1 MPELSSKKVFVADL
15 LKRLEFPEDSHET
28 FLSAMDK
35 ICEDKT
41 ATAWFESLLEQY
53 EGNENCDYPQM
64 LAHAKKLAAAVE
76 LHEYT
81 VSLLMFLIMAEKLL
95 ERYKER
101 GFSEE
106 LWLHSLRDLRYKIY
120 ECRNVHGVNGSF
132 VSWWFPGFY
141 KLTRFAFCRLQFEIV
156 YLPADYTVGGK
167 VLKKGSKAINM
178 HIPNTGTKLAHDEV
192 LESYKQAA
200 EWFKGEFEG
209 EPIVFVCNS
218 WLLSPWHKEVLPATA
233 NLVQFFDDF
242 KLVDTYNYS
251 NYNHLWLLFNKV
263 ITEDTAKLPQDSTL
277 RRLYVERMKK
287 GEVVSSGKGLFIYD
301 NGKIIND

>member
-1 MPELSSKKVFVADL
+1 MPDLSSKKVFVADL

-81 VSLLMFLIMAEKLL
+81 VSLLMFLVMAEKLL

-106 LWLHSLRDLRYKIY
+106 LWLHSLRDLRYKVH
-120 ECRNVHGVNGSF
+120 ECRRVHGINGSF

-141 KLTRFAFCRLQFEIV
+141 KLTRFAFCRLQFEIIS
-156 YLPADYTVGGK
+156 LPNDYTVGGRL
-167 VLKKGSKAINM
+167 LKKGSKAINM
-178 HIPNTGTKLAHDEV
+178 HIPNTGTKLTHDSV

-209 EPIVFVCNS
+209 EPIVFICTS
-218 WLLSPWHKEVLPATA
+218 WLLSPWHKEVLPPTV

-242 KLVDTYNYS
+242 KLVESGQYETYS
-251 NYNHLWLLFNKV
+251 ALWLLFDKDV
-263 ITEDTAKLPQDSTL
+263 TKDISSLPRDSTL
-277 RRLYVERMKK
+277 RRLYADRVEK
-287 GEVVSSGKGLFIYD
+287 GEATYWGKGVFIYED
-301 NGKIIND
+301 GKIIND